1 MKKIEQQNYLLGIH
15 PRRRHDEA
23 APAPQRRRKAGSGGG
38 ANAPSVARDEG
49 NEWGG
54 GWTVSQEASGGNG
67 GGPTSPNSQATA
79 DARRYRGSRQAW
91 WKVFLSLAVA
101 VAGRRLCVVPT

>member
-23 APAPQRRRKAGSGGG
+23 APQRRRKAGSGGG
-38 ANAPSVARDEG
+38 ANAPGVARDEG

-79 DARRYRGSRQAW
+79 DARRNRGSCQAW
-91 WKVFLSLAVA
+91 WQVSLSLAVA